1 MGFTEAVTTVLS
13 KYAVFT
19 GRAVRPE
26 YWWFFLANV
35 ILSIILTFVDRA
47 ILGFPLL
54 GPIASLGLLL
64 PGIGVSVRRLHD
76 IDKSGWWLLIGL
88 IPIVGAIILIVWLV
102 QTGTAGPNRFGPPA
116 A

>member
-1 MGFTEAVTTVLS
+1 MGFTDAVTTVLS

-19 GRAVRPE
+19 GRATRPE
-26 YWWFFLANV
+26 YWWFFLFNV

-54 GPIASLGLLL
+54 GTIVSLALLL
-64 PGIGVSVRRLHD
+64 PGIGVGVRRLHD
-76 IDKSGWWLLIGL
+76 IDKSGWWLFIAL
-88 IPIVGAIILIVWLV
+88 IPLVGVIILIVWLV
-102 QTGTAGPNRFGPPA
+102 QSGTPGPNRFGPQA